1 MKIAR
6 KCYEEGRAL
15 VICANKRDVIAQLG
29 VSARQYEKVPSLSFS
44 LLFSSNDPQGI
55 RDHCDQFLR
64 EFGEL
69 EIIATSAVLDT
80 KSSMSPPRPRNPLDT
95 FNNPLAL
102 NTPEAYME
110 KYSPEGVDRLLR
122 AVIRTHDSWSRRIDT
137 WILNTW
143 LRDLQ
148 ISIPQQRSGGRVLK
162 VKYMTQ
168 VSSL

>member
-15 VICANKRDVIAQLG
+15 VICANKRDVVAQLG
-29 VSARQYEKVPSLSFS
+29 VSARQYEKVAISLS
-44 LLFSSNDPQGI
+44 LLFLISTRSQGI

-69 EIIATSAVLDT
+69 EIISTSAVLDT

-95 FNNPLAL
+95 LHNPLAL

-122 AVIRTHDSWSRRIDT
+122 AVIRTHDCWSSRIDT

-148 ISIPQQRSGGRVLK
+148 VSIQQQRSAGRLLK

-168 VSSL
+168 VS